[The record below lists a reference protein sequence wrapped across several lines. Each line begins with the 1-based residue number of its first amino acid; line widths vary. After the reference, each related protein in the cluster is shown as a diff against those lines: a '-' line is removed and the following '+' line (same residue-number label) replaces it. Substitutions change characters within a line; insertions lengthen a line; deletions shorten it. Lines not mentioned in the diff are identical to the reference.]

1 MSGFGLWIARI
12 LSFLVSCLPRP
23 VVRAF
28 GRFLGFLWWD
38 VLRLRRFTIFRNLS
52 IAMPDLSKEQKSEIA
67 RESLN
72 WMGVNFLDF
81 LRIPSLGM
89 KYLQRN
95 AIFEGLENYEEARRR
110 GKGVLMMS
118 LHIGNGDFGVALMS
132 IAGIPVNLISKH
144 FKQKWIN
151 DFWFGVRKLRGTKF
165 IDPHGKKNAFEILKA
180 INSNEVVIFVQD
192 QFMGKPFGIE
202 TTFFGRKTGT
212 AYGLALFSLK
222 TGAPVV
228 PAYTYWDAQG
238 KIHVVFGP
246 PIEPIQGEDRDLQ
259 IKEMTE
265 RYNRTLEQI
274 ILRHPEQWMWVHRRW
289 KKWE

>member
-12 LSFLVSCLPRP
+12 LSFWVSLLPRSL
-23 VVRAF
+23 VFAI

-38 VLRLRRFTIFRNLS
+38 VLRLRRFTIFRNLT
-52 IAMPDLSKEQKSEIA
+52 IVMPDISKQQKIEIA
-67 RESLN
+67 RESLT

-81 LRIPSLGM
+81 LRIPSLNM
-89 KYLQRN
+89 RYLQKH
-95 AIFEGLENYEEARRR
+95 AVFEGMENYEEARRR

-118 LHIGNGDFGVALMS
+118 LHIGNGDLGVALMS

-180 INSNEVVIFVQD
+180 INQNEAVIFVQD

-202 TTFFGRKTGT
+202 STFFGRKTGT

-228 PAYTYWDAQG
+228 PAHTYWDAQG

-246 PIEPIQGEDRDLQ
+246 PIPPIDGADRDLQ

-265 RYNRTLEQI
+265 KYNRTLENI
-274 ILRHPEQWMWVHRRW
+274 ILRHPQQWMWVHRRW
-289 KKWE
+289 KTWE